1 MRLRTG
7 KIGANVLDRSVRKR
21 VKNFISFSSDSGL
34 YTIRDSGSSSGFFH
48 ESQIENRN
56 ERIMTA
62 TDAVTLRTAH
72 AGMMA
77 VHALANDLAAA
88 GTRPERLETVILLP
102 PGSSEE
108 ELRQIVDEISET
120 SAALGM
126 RIVGGHTEVT
136 SAVQRA
142 VVICSGT
149 GTAFDQTR
157 AEAKTAEK
165 SVCSEASGNKVQN
178 LFYLKNGIESSIQKK
193 QSKKELFS
201 AKDIVLTKWIGL
213 EGTFLL
219 ASECEAQLSAR
230 FPASMIRRSNDFRE
244 LISVIPESAAAI
256 MSGAVYMVNLSEGGV
271 FEALWKLSSETGT
284 GLDIELKKIPVRQET
299 IEFCNWFN
307 INPYQMESAGSLLI
321 LADRGDDMVSALE
334 LEKIPAAVIGRTT
347 TSNDKIIRNGEEIR
361 YLDLPAPDSLI
372 GILGI

>member
-1 MRLRTG
+1 MMRLRTG

-21 VKNFISFSSDSGL
+21 VKNFISFSSGSGL
-34 YTIRDSGSSSGFFH
+34 YTIRDSGSSSDFIH
-48 ESQIENRN
+48 ESRIENRD
-56 ERIMTA
+56 ERMVTA
-62 TDAVTLRTAH
+62 TDAVTLRTVH
-72 AGMMA
+72 AGRLA

-88 GTRPERLETVILLP
+88 GARPERLETVIFLP

-108 ELRQIVDEISET
+108 ELRQIIDEISET

-126 RIVGGHTEVT
+126 SIVGGHTEVT

-142 VVICSGT
+142 VVVCSGT
-149 GTAFDQTR
+149 GWP
-157 AEAKTAEK
+157 
-165 SVCSEASGNKVQN
+165 
-178 LFYLKNGIESSIQKK
+178 IEQITEPDKRK
-193 QSKKELFS
+193 EPASKKMLFS
-201 AKDIVLTKWIGL
+201 DKDIILTKWIGL

-230 FPASMIRRSNDFRE
+230 FPASMIRRSIDFRE
-244 LISVIPESAAAI
+244 LLSIIPESAAAI
-256 MSGAVYMVNLSEGGV
+256 RSGAVYMVNLSEGGI
-271 FEALWKLSSETGT
+271 FEALWKLASETGT
-284 GLDIELKKIPVRQET
+284 GLDIDLKKIPIRQET
-299 IEFCNWFN
+299 IEFCNWFD

-321 LADRGDDMVSALE
+321 LTDCGENMVSALE

-372 GILGI
+372 GILGK